1 MEKTLVSQ
9 LVGASPGYVGYGD
22 GGKLTEVVRRR
33 PYSVVQFDEIE
44 KPHLDVFSILLQ
56 LLDDGRITNSHGRTL
71 SFTNCF
77 VIITSNIGRA
87 GPWLQPMKQGL

>member
-9 LVGASPGYVGYGD
+9 LVGASVGYVGYED
-22 GGKLTEVVRRR
+22 GGKSTEVVRRR

-44 KPHLDVFSILLQ
+44 KPHPNVFSILLQ
-56 LLDDGRITNSHGRTL
+56 LLDDGRITDSHGRTV

-77 VIITSNIGRA
+77 VIITSNIGRT
-87 GPWLQPMKQGL
+87 GPWLKP